1 MYPISESFK
10 TEALKKDRELQAKIV
25 IGGVKVFE
33 DTSII
38 EFSVL
43 DSVDSQEDF
52 TVGEAISSKLTAS
65 IRTKIPFMDGER
77 VEPFLRFRTESG
89 YTEYMPLGVFTID
102 SRVNKNNVWNIVAY
116 DDLTSLLIPYES
128 QLTYPASMVDIMNEI
143 KAQLNLTFDS
153 SITINPSFTVAYN
166 NNTDPPTIRD
176 VIRWIAG
183 VHLCSVRM
191 TKEGKLG
198 WVKFNPNPS
207 VRTDISY
214 FKLDK
219 LNSSRTITKVIV
231 TNSAEGETVYIEK
244 GSGGAYNTLTFE
256 NPYMT
261 PEYLDNVFSQIN
273 GFTYV
278 PYVMSIRGLPYLEVA
293 DSITFQ
299 RDESLTWLDIEI
311 PWENYN
317 APWDGLVTYNSLI
330 LSSEL
335 VYKKGLLQNL
345 SAKTR
350 SEKEN
355 EYEFTGTL
363 NSEIK
368 RLKRNAVQES
378 KLYNGVKITRQNGM
392 EVIRSDGKVEVSL
405 NATEGFRI
413 QSDRG
418 QGYLED
424 ALYIDTNGNLK
435 LHGDSIISFGDISD
449 VPDFVTQGDLSDY
462 VTETGLTTML
472 GQDYIVTGKILA
484 DKIRGGTLSG
494 VTIEVDDDVFVG
506 DNIYLGDIYYGI
518 RLEND
523 NGNFYLRRANTR
535 VMKFWSNGMWVNG
548 HIALSREASIGLHD
562 GLDGSTWAE
571 KIKFHWDGGIS
582 IYATGANINIG
593 SAGYSPTINIY
604 GYMRHR
610 GNQIGFFDYSPQYQK
625 NVYYAANDTNAELK
639 TKLNALIQRLGE
651 YGLIYPRN

>member
-273 GFTYV
+273 G
-278 PYVMSIRGLPYLEVA
+278 
-293 DSITFQ
+293 
-299 RDESLTWLDIEI
+299 
-311 PWENYN
+311 
-317 APWDGLVTYNSLI
+317 
-330 LSSEL
+330 
-335 VYKKGLLQNL
+335 
-345 SAKTR
+345 
-350 SEKEN
+350 
-355 EYEFTGTL
+355 
-363 NSEIK
+363 
-368 RLKRNAVQES
+368 
-378 KLYNGVKITRQNGM
+378 
-392 EVIRSDGKVEVSL
+392 
-405 NATEGFRI
+405 
-413 QSDRG
+413 
-418 QGYLED
+418 
-424 ALYIDTNGNLK
+424 
-435 LHGDSIISFGDISD
+435 
-449 VPDFVTQGDLSDY
+449 
-462 VTETGLTTML
+462 
-472 GQDYIVTGKILA
+472 
-484 DKIRGGTLSG
+484 
-494 VTIEVDDDVFVG
+494 
-506 DNIYLGDIYYGI
+506 
-518 RLEND
+518 
-523 NGNFYLRRANTR
+523 
-535 VMKFWSNGMWVNG
+535 
-548 HIALSREASIGLHD
+548 
-562 GLDGSTWAE
+562 
-571 KIKFHWDGGIS
+571 
-582 IYATGANINIG
+582 
-593 SAGYSPTINIY
+593 
-604 GYMRHR
+604 
-610 GNQIGFFDYSPQYQK
+610 
-625 NVYYAANDTNAELK
+625 
-639 TKLNALIQRLGE
+639 
-651 YGLIYPRN
+651 